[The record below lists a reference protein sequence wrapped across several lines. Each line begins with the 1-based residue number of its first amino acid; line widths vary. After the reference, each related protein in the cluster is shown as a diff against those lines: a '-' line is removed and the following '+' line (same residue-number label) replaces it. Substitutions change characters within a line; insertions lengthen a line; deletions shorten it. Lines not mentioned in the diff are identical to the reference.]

1 MQILTLDNTT
11 YLLNKIPDHVDDEM
25 RFSILDNTDTS
36 NPDFFFVPL
45 IYLESFSSPAVVLQ
59 IGEKNKI
66 QMPLDWHI
74 LLGDPDCGDLEI
86 LPLTS
91 LNDRSFHA
99 FCFNPITDSMPTY
112 QEVNVINIYSEVE
125 WFFPRVRSNHLL
137 TTPVNTNDN
146 PPCAYFI
153 KDINRNTDTVNLHAL
168 FHA

>member
-25 RFSILDNTDTS
+25 RFSILDNTDTA

-112 QEVNVINIYSEVE
+112 EEVNVVNIYSEVE

>member
-1 MQILTLDNTT
+1 MQILTLENTT
-11 YLLNKIPDHVDDEM
+11 YLLNKIPDHVDSDM

-45 IYLESFSSPAVVLQ
+45 IYLESFSCPAVVLQ
-59 IGEKNKI
+59 IGKHKI

-74 LLGDPDCGDLEI
+74 LLGDPECGDLEI

-91 LNDRSFHA
+91 LNDRSFHV
-99 FCFNPITDSMPTY
+99 FSFNPITDTMPSYT
-112 QEVNVINIYSEVE
+112 EINVVNIYSEVE

-137 TTPVNTNDN
+137 TTPISLEKN
-146 PPCAYFI
+146 PPCVYFI

-168 FHA
+168 FNG

>member
-11 YLLNKIPDHVDDEM
+11 YLLNKIPDHVDDQM

-59 IGEKNKI
+59 IGNDKI

-74 LLGDPDCGDLEI
+74 LLGDPECGDLEI
-86 LPLTS
+86 LSITS

-99 FCFNPITDSMPTY
+99 FCFNPITDTMPSY
-112 QEVNVINIYSEVE
+112 KEVNVINIYSEVE

-137 TTPVNTNDN
+137 TTPTTTSEN
-146 PPCAYFI
+146 PCCAYFI

-168 FHA
+168 FNA

>member
-1 MQILTLDNTT
+1 MQILTLENTT

-25 RFSILDNTDTS
+25 RFSVLDNTDPN

-45 IYLESFSSPAVVLQ
+45 IYLESFNSPAVVLE
-59 IGEKNKI
+59 IGKNKI
-66 QMPLDWHI
+66 QMPLDWYI
-74 LLGDPDCGDLEI
+74 LLGDPECGDLEI

-99 FCFNPITDSMPTY
+99 FCFNPISDTMPSY
-112 QEVNVINIYSEVE
+112 QEVRISNIYSEVE

-137 TTPVNTNDN
+137 TTPISSSAN
-146 PPCAYFI
+146 PSCAYFI
-153 KDINRNTDTVNLHAL
+153 KDINRNTDQVNLHAL